1 MLDADEA
8 DWQALRESPRACST
22 EGRRIDVWWFDGAS
36 SRLALLF
43 AYLMTRT
50 DDWDDATIQVVA
62 PSPADATLKTESSL
76 QRRLEELRIDAAVR
90 IVAAEDGPTMYQQ
103 SADANFVLL
112 PLRLEGMNTL
122 HPAGGPVH
130 ELFDTLPVVAMVA
143 ASGDVKLTPDE
154 DTADPG
160 SEDGDE
166 SQVADGT
173 SPTSSDKEP

>member
-1 MLDADEA
+1 MRPYASWRQRMDP
-8 DWQALRESPRACST
+8 RCTSSPPT
-22 EGRRIDVWWFDGAS
+22 PI
-36 SRLALLF
+36 LF
-43 AYLMTRT
+43 S
-50 DDWDDATIQVVA
+50 W
-62 PSPADATLKTESSL
+62 
-76 QRRLEELRIDAAVR
+76 
-90 IVAAEDGPTMYQQ
+90 
-103 SADANFVLL
+103 